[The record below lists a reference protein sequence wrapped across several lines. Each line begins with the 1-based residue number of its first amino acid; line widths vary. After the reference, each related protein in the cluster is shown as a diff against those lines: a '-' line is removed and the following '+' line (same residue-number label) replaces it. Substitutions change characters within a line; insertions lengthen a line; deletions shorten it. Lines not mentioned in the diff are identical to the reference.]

1 MVFTHVF
8 QYFQAMEMVMDLL
21 CGQIQWRYSEGSW
34 FDKYGNH
41 AGSGSSGS
49 GGSGSSSSNSSSSSS
64 SVNEEVVA
72 PRTQLFLQE
81 GEENVDWLSVVTG
94 GRQNKANSSSNKSSS
109 KSNSSSGPPTKKQK
123 MSEE

>member
-41 AGSGSSGS
+41 TSSDRSGGGS
-49 GGSGSSSSNSSSSSS
+49 GGSGGGNRRSSSSSGGGNRRSSSSSSS
-64 SVNEEVVA
+64 SVNDEEVA

-81 GEENVDWLSVVTG
+81 GEENVG
-94 GRQNKANSSSNKSSS
+94 Y
-109 KSNSSSGPPTKKQK
+109 
-123 MSEE
+123 M

>member
-41 AGSGSSGS
+41 ASSGS
-49 GGSGSSSSNSSSSSS
+49 NSSSSSSSSSS

-94 GRQNKANSSSNKSSS
+94 GRQNKANSSSSKSSS

-123 MSEE
+123 MSKQ